1 MPTILAQ
8 VVLHTVDGLAENFCT
23 NTFHFFGDNDGATAD
38 LLADAIEDFYDG
50 VTGAGNSISEY
61 LSASIVRSSDVH
73 EVKFYTVDGGPL
85 GSPYATKTFELTAAP
100 LAVYR
105 LPAEVACCLSYSATT
120 VGGGIAARRR
130 GRVYIGPLCSD
141 ALDGGTSRPS
151 SSLQTDLLAAGK
163 RLFDA
168 AEAAEAP
175 WVIYSRA
182 GNSTSLV
189 YRGWVDDACDTQRRR
204 GLAPTARLADIF

>member
-1 MPTILAQ
+1 MPVIQAQ
-8 VVLHTVDGLAENFCT
+8 VVLHTTDGLAENFVT
-23 NTFHFFGDNDGATAD
+23 NTLHFFGENDGATAD

-61 LSASIVRSSDVH
+61 LSASIVRTTEVH

-85 GSPYATKTFELTAAP
+85 GSPYATKEFALTAAP

-105 LPAEVACCLSYSATT
+105 LPAEVACCLSFAAAQI
-120 VGGGIAARRR
+120 GGGIAARRR
-130 GRVYIGPLCSD
+130 GRLFIGPLCSD

-168 AEAAEAP
+168 ANAAEAE
-175 WVIYSRA
+175 WIIYSRA
-182 GNSTSLV
+182 GNSTSAV

-204 GLAPTARLADIF
+204 GLAPTSRLTDVF